1 MSTGRR
7 WCFTLNNYTQAELDS
22 ILAWTDHR
30 YLIVGREGEASDAVP
45 APTPHLQ
52 GFVIWNASR
61 RFSAL
66 KRLQD
71 RCHWELA
78 RGSTLSNFDYCSKE
92 GNFQELGDRPEESG
106 QKGGEAEK
114 ERWASAK
121 RSALSGDLDSVPPDI
136 YLRFYRTLKEI
147 KKDHMAPA
155 PDALGVTG
163 QWFWGAPGTGKSRDA
178 RALYPGAYL
187 KMQNKWWDGYQGE
200 EAVILDDFD
209 CKELGHHLKI
219 WGDRYA
225 FIAEN
230 KGGALQIRP
239 KFLIITSNY
248 TIEQL
253 FDQDKEMCAAI
264 KRRFPMT
271 QYPKP

>member
-1 MSTGRR
+1 MASGRR
-7 WCFTLNNYTQAELDS
+7 WCFTLNNYTEAELTS
-22 ILAWTDHR
+22 IYEWTDHR
-30 YLIVGREGEASDAVP
+30 YLIVGKEGAGEGS
-45 APTPHLQ
+45 TPHVQ
-52 GFVIWNASR
+52 GFVIWTATRRLAS
-61 RFSAL
+61 L
-66 KRLQD
+66 KRLLA
-71 RCHWELA
+71 RAHWEVA
-78 RGSTLSNFDYCSKE
+78 CGSTLSNYDYCSKE
-92 GNFQELGDRPEESG
+92 GDFQELGDRPGEPG
-106 QKGGEAEK
+106 QAGGAKEK
-114 ERWASAK
+114 ERWAQAK
-121 RSALSGDLDSVPPDI
+121 RAATEGDLESVPPDI

-147 KKDHMAPA
+147 KKDHMVAA
-155 PDALGVTG
+155 PDAQGVTG
-163 QWFWGAPGTGKSRDA
+163 QWLWGAPGTGKSRDA

-239 KFLIITSNY
+239 KHIIITSNY

-253 FDQDKEMCAAI
+253 FDQDAEMCAAI